1 MPPDTVTEKTAPA
14 TKKAAKKPPAK
25 TSTSRAGRNGAPSKS
40 KTVAQLRGSQ
50 ALTTEQLAEVR
61 KTEED
66 VMALRVK
73 GLSFAKIDKT
83 LDISNSARVF
93 RRAIQRAG
101 ENQTYVRAEAI
112 RLEAERMDALQEGI
126 WDRAVNGD
134 SRAVEVAL
142 RILERRANMFGL
154 DFQHLINAKAVE
166 IEASKVKMM
175 STALTKAL
183 EAIGADPAA
192 KMTAVQVFLGQLA
205 IEENPD
211 ILDAEI
217 LG

>member
-1 MPPDTVTEKTAPA
+1 MPPDTVTSEKPSAA
-14 TKKAAKKPPAK
+14 KKTAKKPPAK
-25 TSTSRAGRNGAPSKS
+25 TTTSRAGRNGSPSKS
-40 KTVAQLRGSQ
+40 KSVAQLRGSQ
-50 ALTTEQLAEVR
+50 ALTPEQLAEVR

-73 GLSFAKIDKT
+73 GMSFTKIDNA
-83 LDISNSARVF
+83 LSVSNSARIF
-93 RRAIQRAG
+93 RRAMARTG
-101 ENQTYVRAEAI
+101 ENTTYVRAEAI

-126 WDRAVNGD
+126 WDRAVNGN

-154 DFQHLINAKAVE
+154 DFQHMINAKAVE

-183 EAIGADPAA
+183 EAIGADPQA

-205 IEENPD
+205 IEENPE

-217 LG
+217 LS